1 MSAFSVS
8 PQNNLD
14 DRRLRWALAASLLLH
29 LLLVAIL
36 VAAPWTWQIAK
47 PPEPQEI
54 SMVFPEAPKSA
65 APKPAE
71 PPKPAA
77 AEKRSE
83 EHTSELQSLMRISYS
98 VFCLKKKKHKRNKT
112 RM

>member
-1 MSAFSVS
+1 MSACSVS

-14 DRRLRWALAASLLLH
+14 DRRLRCALAASLLLH

-77 AEKRSE
+77 AEKPPPAQAQPVPIPLPPPDRKS
-83 EHTSELQSLMRISYS
+83 
-98 VFCLKKKKHKRNKT
+98 T
-112 RM
+112 RLNSSH